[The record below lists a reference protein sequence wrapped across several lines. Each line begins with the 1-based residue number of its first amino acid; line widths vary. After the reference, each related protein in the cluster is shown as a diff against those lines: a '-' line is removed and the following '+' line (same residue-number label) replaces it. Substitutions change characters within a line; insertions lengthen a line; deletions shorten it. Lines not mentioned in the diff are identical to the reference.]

1 MSFVLNIE
9 PCPNCG
15 SKTFHFDMKYDK
27 KSEQKNEFSSSVLCK
42 KCSYIYHFTF
52 KFDEESDDM
61 MYLSDFVS
69 QYNQEVKRLKFLPCP
84 FCGSQ
89 DIEAKYTPTVFEK
102 DHTKSGY
109 YKIICNN
116 CGISTP
122 ECYPYEK
129 AVLKWNGRVSDK
141 HD

>member
-1 MSFVLNIE
+1 MAFVLNIE
-9 PCPNCG
+9 SCPNCG
-15 SKTFHFDMKYDK
+15 SKSFHFDIDYDK
-27 KSEQKNEFSSSVLCK
+27 QSEQKNEFSSFIFCK
-42 KCSYIYHFTF
+42 NCDYTYEFKF

-61 MYLSDFVS
+61 MYLSDFVK
-69 QYNQEVKRLKFLPCP
+69 QYNNEARRRKFKPCP

-116 CGISTP
+116 CGISTS

-141 HD
+141 R

>member
-9 PCPNCG
+9 SCPNCG
-15 SKTFHFDMKYDK
+15 SKSFHFDMKYDK
-27 KSEQKNEFSSSVLCK
+27 QSEQKNEFSSSVLCQ

-69 QYNQEVKRLKFLPCP
+69 QYNKEVKRLTFLPCP

-89 DIEAKYTPTVFEK
+89 DIEAKYTPTTFKK
-102 DHTKSGY
+102 DCTKSGY
-109 YKIICNN
+109 YKITCNN

-129 AVLKWNGRVSDK
+129 AVLRWNDRVSDK